1 MDQTP
6 ITLNSAIGLE
16 LCVNYFQRLGL
27 RYLGFCD
34 RGVLKGL
41 LTKKDV
47 WFVVNGG
54 DESGGRVAGARE
66 DEDAHRRVRGVG
78 THLREGD
85 EGEERGLLFEGRGGE
100 ERDVDI
106 GGDGRG

>member
-1 MDQTP
+1 M
-6 ITLNSAIGLE
+6 
-16 LCVNYFQRLGL
+16 
-27 RYLGFCD
+27 
-34 RGVLKGL
+34 KGL

-54 DESGGRVAGARE
+54 DESGGSVAGARE

-78 THLREGD
+78 TYLREGD

-100 ERDVDI
+100 EQDVDL

>member
-1 MDQTP
+1 
-6 ITLNSAIGLE
+6 LNSAIGLE

-66 DEDAHRRVRGVG
+66 DEAAHMRVRGIGAGV
-78 THLREGD
+78 LREGD
-85 EGEERGLLFEGRGGE
+85 EGEERGLLYEGRGGASE
-100 ERDVDI
+100 DHDI
-106 GGDGRG
+106 DLGETRA